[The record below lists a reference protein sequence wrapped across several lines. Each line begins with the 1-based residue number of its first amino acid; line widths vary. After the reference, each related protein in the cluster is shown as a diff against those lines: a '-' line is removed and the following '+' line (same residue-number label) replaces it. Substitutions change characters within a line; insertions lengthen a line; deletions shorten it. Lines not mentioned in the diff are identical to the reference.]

1 MQWEKQEWQ
10 FESFSSLDVLDPNQ
24 ARRVLKR
31 GSRILAN
38 FVFLME
44 ILLDCQVHPASCSE
58 KFETFNTCRH
68 HTGSPSLMVLRYAVK
83 CSMLCEFYNCSKGVV
98 FAFNPC
104 MFSRQRIF
112 ATKPTRGPEHCQPSF
127 PFFCAC
133 TTTLTKSKPATNMLF
148 SGLYISWCAESFS
161 SPTCVHTFLCKILDL
176 DGFRMFR
183 FLALYNP
190 ENN

>member
-1 MQWEKQEWQ
+1 
-10 FESFSSLDVLDPNQ
+10 
-24 ARRVLKR
+24 
-31 GSRILAN
+31 
-38 FVFLME
+38 ME

-58 KFETFNTCRH
+58 KFETFNTCRN

-83 CSMLCEFYNCSKGVV
+83 CSMLCEFYNCSKGAV

-104 MFSRQRIF
+104 MFSRQRNF
-112 ATKPTRGPEHCQPSF
+112 ATKPTRGPEHCQSSF
-127 PFFCAC
+127 PFLAPAPPPWPNPSQLQICCFLDC
-133 TTTLTKSKPATNMLF
+133 TFLGAPKVSRPPRA
-148 SGLYISWCAESFS
+148 SI
-161 SPTCVHTFLCKILDL
+161 PFLCKILDL